1 MDIANLVLDLNRTV
15 LKNEAYRHAIIT
27 TPKTQ
32 LVLMVLKLSEGIGKE
47 IHQEDQ
53 FIYIVQGKGIA
64 KLWSKIQ
71 NGKEIENI
79 YNIYPGVSITIPAGI
94 WHNIINT
101 GVTKMKLFT
110 IYSPP
115 EHDEDTFQPTKPA
128 TT

>member
-1 MDIANLVLDLNRTV
+1 MDMANLVLDLNRTV
-15 LKNEAYRHAIIT
+15 LKNEAYRHTIIT

-32 LVLMVLKLSEGIGKE
+32 LVLMVLKQTEDIGKE
-47 IHQEDQ
+47 IHKEDQ

-64 KLWSKIQ
+64 KLWSRVQ
-71 NGKEIENI
+71 NGKGVENS
-79 YNIYPGVSITIPAGI
+79 YNIYPGVSITIPAET

-115 EHDEDTFQPTKPA
+115 EHDEDTYQPTKPIA
-128 TT
+128 T